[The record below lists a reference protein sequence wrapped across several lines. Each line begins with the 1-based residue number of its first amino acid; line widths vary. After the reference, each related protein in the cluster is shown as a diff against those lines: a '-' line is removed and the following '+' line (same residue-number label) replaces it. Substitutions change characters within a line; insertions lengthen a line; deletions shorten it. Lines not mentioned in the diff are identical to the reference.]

1 MIRLSSASKTY
12 YPRGRAPVVALK
24 PTTLDIPTGEVTAI
38 LGESGAGK
46 TTVGRLIDGLTR
58 PTSGSVLIDGVD
70 IARLRHKELIA
81 ATRKIGVVFQG
92 SALLSRRTA
101 LQNVELPLQIS
112 GAGRSQRRARAE
124 ELLARVGL
132 EEKAGAYP
140 SQLSG
145 GQKQRVAI
153 ARALSA
159 QPEYLLADEATSGLD
174 AETTKSILRL
184 LRELRDDL
192 RLTIVLIT
200 HEMDV
205 VRELADR
212 AVLFED
218 GAMVEEAAVS
228 DAART
233 PGSRLG
239 RLILPPVNVPAAPPG
254 TTTWEVGYTR
264 EVALDWLPELST
276 RLDARVLLL
285 GGISEVINGHSTSR
299 LYIAVPSGVPRQ
311 DIAEAGDVL
320 GLILQPRDGDHST
333 GIKKVTVT
341 R

>member
-1 MIRLSSASKTY
+1 MIELNAAGKTY
-12 YPRGRAPVVALK
+12 YPRGRPPVVALE
-24 PTTLDIPTGEVTAI
+24 PTTLSVPDGEVTAI

-58 PTSGSVLIDGVD
+58 PTTGSVSIDGVD
-70 IARLRHKELIA
+70 ISRLRHKELVA

-101 LQNVELPLQIS
+101 LENVELPLQV
-112 GAGRSQRRARAE
+112 AGVGRTQRRARAE

-132 EEKAGAYP
+132 EAKAGAYP

-159 QPEYLLADEATSGLD
+159 RPEYLLADEATSGLD
-174 AETTKSILRL
+174 AETTKSILGL
-184 LRELRDDL
+184 LRELREDL

-200 HEMDV
+200 HEMEV

-212 AVLFED
+212 AVLFEN
-218 GAMVEEAAVS
+218 GAVVEQAVVT

-239 RLILPPVNVPAAPPG
+239 RLILPPVNVSPAPPG
-254 TTTWEVGYTR
+254 TSAWEVGHAR
-264 EVALDWLPELST
+264 EVAPDWLPELSA
-276 RLDARVLLL
+276 RLNTRVLLL
-285 GGISEVINGHSTSR
+285 GGISEVINGHSAAR
-299 LYIAVPSGVPRQ
+299 LYIAVPSDLPPQAVTG
-311 DIAEAGDVL
+311 AGEGL
-320 GLILQPRDGDHST
+320 GLVVRPHGDNVTADSR
-333 GIKKVTVT
+333 KVTFAP
-341 R
+341 

>member
-1 MIRLSSASKTY
+1 MIQLMSAGKTY
-12 YPRGRAPVVALK
+12 YPRGRSPVVALK
-24 PTTLDIPTGEVTAI
+24 PTTLDIPAGEVTAI

-46 TTVGRLIDGLTR
+46 TTVGRLVNGLTR
-58 PTSGSVLIDGVD
+58 PTTGSVSIDGVD
-70 IARLRHKELIA
+70 ISRLPHKKLID
-81 ATRKIGVVFQG
+81 ATRKIGVIFQG

-101 LQNVELPLQIS
+101 LENVELPLQIS
-112 GAGRSQRRARAE
+112 GAGRAARRARAR

-159 QPEYLLADEATSGLD
+159 RPDYLLADEATSGLD
-174 AETTKSILRL
+174 SETTRSILRL

-192 RLTIVLIT
+192 RLTVVLIT

-212 AVLFED
+212 AVLFEG
-218 GAMVEEAAVS
+218 GALVEQAAVS

-233 PGSRLG
+233 PDSRLG
-239 RLILPPVNVPAAPPG
+239 RLVLPPVNIAPAPPG
-254 TTTWEVGYTR
+254 TTTWEVGYAR
-264 EVALDWLPELST
+264 EVALDWLPELSA
-276 RLDARVLLL
+276 RLDARIPLL
-285 GGISEVINGHSTSR
+285 GGISEVINGHPVSR
-299 LYIAVPSGVPRQ
+299 LYLAIPSGLPAQAV
-311 DIAEAGDVL
+311 AGAGEAL
-320 GLILQPRDGDHST
+320 GLVLLPRGGDAPADSR
-333 GIKKVTVT
+333 KVTLA